1 MDTLRES
8 EVALRMQVQ
17 QLKEEEG
24 VLTKKGRVKN
34 KRIKDLMEEVEQK
47 DKELATQAT
56 EAKTTATR
64 TGKVCSTRTRLHF
77 LSTAL
82 RYFPCSTDRILSILQ
97 KGTLDKELLA
107 EKKKLEKM
115 LKDKEDLAVENRTLT
130 ASNKELTDLIDEILS
145 GNASSKKIKQRLS
158 AASQKELVSSSDAE
172 IVEPVHGESEEVAE
186 VVMEE
191 AEEEEPYGIV
201 LWCFMFMSA

>member
-1 MDTLRES
+1 
-8 EVALRMQVQ
+8 
-17 QLKEEEG
+17 
-24 VLTKKGRVKN
+24 
-34 KRIKDLMEEVEQK
+34 
-47 DKELATQAT
+47 
-56 EAKTTATR
+56 
-64 TGKVCSTRTRLHF
+64 
-77 LSTAL
+77 
-82 RYFPCSTDRILSILQ
+82 LQ

-172 IVEPVHGESEEVAE
+172 IVEPAHGESEEVAE